1 MTSSDERN
9 EPPADGTSAEAS
21 PDPAASRARFIRT
34 LVRVLSVQVVAL
46 ALLWILQARYHG

>member
-1 MTSSDERN
+1 MTSSDEPN
-9 EPPADGTSAEAS
+9 EPPADSTSAEAS

>member
-1 MTSSDERN
+1 MTSSDERI
-9 EPPADGTSAEAS
+9 ESSSDATPAETPPDQ
-21 PDPAASRARFIRT
+21 AASRARFIRT